1 MTVGAIERRADERRD
16 LLLVATPYAVWGSV
30 GLFVRWIDM
39 SAIAIAGWR
48 LLMAAAGILAVMS
61 LRPRLRQVQPRG
73 QTRVLV
79 TLGVALGLS
88 WPLFFAGLQL
98 IDIGIA
104 TVLSFSWPLW
114 YIVLA
119 FTIRKERQPRS
130 VILALIV
137 CLLGLV
143 LLTVRSGELPRGDDL
158 LGVLAALGASVLAA
172 VQLLVIRSIDTVV
185 PALTVNLWQ
194 TSVGA
199 LMLLPVTIHSAA
211 TGDLTWRSLAI
222 LVLIGGVFTGVGGA
236 LQVSGARRLDPSHT
250 SVISYLEPLVATLL
264 GVIVLGERPGPV
276 GLVGILLVLGAGSFV
291 VRHRTRAR

>member
-1 MTVGAIERRADERRD
+1 MIDQRGVDRRD
-16 LLLVATPYAVWGSV
+16 LALVATPYAIWGSV

-48 LLMAAAGILAVMS
+48 LLMAVGGILAVMA
-61 LRPRLRQVQPRG
+61 LRPRLREVRSRG
-73 QTRVLV
+73 QARVLV

-119 FTIRKERQPRS
+119 FTLRGERQPAT
-130 VILALIV
+130 VIAALCI

-172 VQLLVIRSIDTVV
+172 VQLFVIRSIDVVV
-185 PALTVNLWQ
+185 PPLTVNLWQ

-199 LMLLPVTIHSAA
+199 LMLLPLTVHSAA
-211 TGDLTWRSLAI
+211 VGDLTWRSLAI
-222 LVLIGGVFTGVGGA
+222 LVVIGSVFTGVGGA
-236 LQVSGARRLDPSHT
+236 LQVAGARRLNPSHT
-250 SVISYLEPLVATLL
+250 SVVSYLEPLVATLL
-264 GVIVLGERPGPV
+264 GVIVLGERPGPI
-276 GLVGILLVLGAGSFV
+276 GIVGILLVLGAGAYV
-291 VRHRTRAR
+291 VRHRTVPPGD